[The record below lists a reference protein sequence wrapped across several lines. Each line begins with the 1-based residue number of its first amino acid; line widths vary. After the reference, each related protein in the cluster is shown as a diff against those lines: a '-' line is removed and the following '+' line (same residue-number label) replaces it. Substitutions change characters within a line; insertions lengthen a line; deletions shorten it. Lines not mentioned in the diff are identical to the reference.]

1 MEAFK
6 TLTTKEKALKL
17 NLNAEIYGTI
27 AEIGGGQEVASHFF
41 KAGAASGTI
50 AKTMSAYDMTFSD
63 AIYGKSKKYVCEDKL
78 DKMLSRE
85 YNLLAERLTERAPHS
100 NFFAF
105 ANTVETL
112 NFGKTNDGHGWI
124 GLRFQKQP
132 LAPPNN
138 CIIHVQLLD
147 KDAQWQQLLLGMLG
161 VNLIHAC
168 FSYDNPEKI
177 ILALADNLD
186 QDRFQIDMFSI
197 MGPDFEQIDN
207 RLMSLLLVK
216 NGLSQSAMFG
226 PKGNVLQASEALYKK
241 NVLVLRG
248 RFRPVTNVNVDMMIN
263 GLKVIKE
270 ESEMETT
277 HLLALTELTLHDLTL
292 AGEIDEAD
300 YLDRVDLLCA
310 LGQTVLISNYREH
323 YKLASYLSNITQRMK
338 LRIICGLGNLE
349 GIFDESYYEN
359 LKGGIIESFGQLFA
373 LNVKI
378 YVYPALIAGKVK
390 SIEDFVPAP
399 HLIDLYKYLISN
411 KRIVGIK
418 GAKTQWLSIVSDEVL
433 TLLKAGD
440 PKWEQM
446 VPRRVCQI
454 IKEKKMFNVHR

>member
-1 MEAFK
+1 MEAYK

-17 NLNAEIYGTI
+17 NLNPEVYGTI

-78 DKMLSRE
+78 DKMLNRE
-85 YNLLAERLTERAPHS
+85 YNLLAERLTERAPYS
-100 NFFAF
+100 KFFAF

-112 NFGKTNDGHGWI
+112 NFAKTNDGHGWI
-124 GLRFQKQP
+124 GLRFQKHA
-132 LAPPNN
+132 LTAPNN

-177 ILALADNLD
+177 ILALADNLN

-197 MGPDFEQIDN
+197 MGPDFKKVDN

-216 NGLSQSAMFG
+216 NGLSHSAMFG

-248 RFRPVTNVNVDMMIN
+248 RFRPVTNVNVDMMLN
-263 GLKVIKE
+263 GLKVIKK
-270 ESEMETT
+270 ESEMEKS
-277 HLLALTELTLHDLTL
+277 HLLAITELALHDLTL

-338 LRIICGLGNLE
+338 LRIICGLGNLQD
-349 GIFDESYYEN
+349 IFDESYYNN
-359 LKGGIIESFGQLFA
+359 LKGGIIESFAQLFA

-378 YVYPALIAGKVK
+378 YVYPALIDDKIK
-390 SIEDFVPAP
+390 TIHDFIPSK
-399 HLIDLYKYLISN
+399 HLIDLYKFLISN
-411 KRIVGIK
+411 KKIIGMK
-418 GAKTQWLSIVSDEVL
+418 GAKTPLLSIVSDEVL
-433 TLLKAGD
+433 SLIKEGD
-440 PKWEQM
+440 KKWEEM
-446 VPRRVCQI
+446 VPRRVTQI
-454 IKEKKMFNVHR
+454 IKEKKMFSIRI